1 MCLICVGDFL
11 SQMLSV
17 SDVIGEIRTI
27 FSARGDLPADVP
39 KLLPRRNIVVP
50 LRDHPCAGMFTDPE
64 ISYTSLGLE
73 VLSPVPKQLKTIRD
87 FRNLL
92 IEELFQA
99 ILSLRLRKR
108 ALQPNPPFL
117 SGVCESYSE
126 IGNLHSIQLS
136 VQCTELGAKTA
147 MEATLAEVED
157 IRLRGIS
164 HAEISKA
171 IQDMKAQT
179 QSSWVERGQL
189 DSGVLSDELKN
200 LFLKEIAAPGIEWEA
215 GIEPTLLNGIK
226 MDEVQA
232 VVNELHWG
240 NGTIIYLI
248 RPSIGMKYLFRS
260 MLSSLPS
267 PWWNVEH
274 HHLSENDLLTI
285 LKSRKANDPKSGT
298 LLCNSDNNEDEEVD
312 SLTPTCFSDLIPND
326 LVSGD
331 ILNRVE
337 HPGIGSIE
345 IELSNGMHVLYK
357 ETSFQD
363 DEVVFCGFAYG
374 GLSEYISYK
383 DSSYSLLTTEARMAN
398 AIAEELGILG
408 IIPAQ
413 VDDLMAG
420 SIVSLASHIAIY
432 GRNFTG
438 EASSQDLELALEM
451 MYRFFTCE
459 LLWEEDRLRHAKRYA
474 EETLRN
480 SFKNPFN
487 VFRFEMNRVTTCNHP
502 HWREP
507 TISDIHHLDPNI
519 SARIFREAFLDP
531 SDFTVVI
538 CGAFSP
544 KNLEL
549 LCCRYLANI
558 PSPSIGLR
566 QKVCDKGLLH
576 KITRAEVHPLSQCFP
591 LSGITRQTL
600 KWVFVDGETGISAS
614 IILPVVLGGVHHPT
628 HIERLEDHIK
638 LEVVNLVLERRLL
651 EVLRFEL
658 GSVYNV
664 NVNESFET
672 APPIILP
679 EDELKGMTVISFT
692 CRKEDFKQLQE
703 KILSEIKKLATDGP
717 EES

>member
-1 MCLICVGDFL
+1 MLSANQTQTENFKRRGGSPDTVQFDSLGDIIPLDPQVHSGKLENGFSYFIRQNSMPKQRAELQLVIKVGSTSESKMERGVAHLIEHLSFRATRASPEPFALVRELEASGIKFGAHQNAHTSFDETVYELHIPTGEGAPAFSKCLQVLHQLALEVRLSDSDIDEEKSIVEEEWRASRGARQRFSDKYLELMCKGTLYAERLPIGLISVIRNISPNEVRAFYSAYYHPENMCLICVGDFL

-413 VDDLMAG
+413 INLTTLSKGM
-420 SIVSLASHIAIY
+420 LHY
-432 GRNFTG
+432 H
-438 EASSQDLELALEM
+438 
-451 MYRFFTCE
+451 YRFCLIF
-459 LLWEEDRLRHAKRYA
+459 LHLY
-474 EETLRN
+474 ETLSLYN
-480 SFKNPFN
+480 SFLFN
-487 VFRFEMNRVTTCNHP
+487 DMATT
-502 HWREP
+502 
-507 TISDIHHLDPNI
+507 
-519 SARIFREAFLDP
+519 
-531 SDFTVVI
+531 
-538 CGAFSP
+538 
-544 KNLEL
+544 
-549 LCCRYLANI
+549 
-558 PSPSIGLR
+558 
-566 QKVCDKGLLH
+566 
-576 KITRAEVHPLSQCFP
+576 
-591 LSGITRQTL
+591 
-600 KWVFVDGETGISAS
+600 
-614 IILPVVLGGVHHPT
+614 
-628 HIERLEDHIK
+628 
-638 LEVVNLVLERRLL
+638 
-651 EVLRFEL
+651 
-658 GSVYNV
+658 
-664 NVNESFET
+664 
-672 APPIILP
+672 
-679 EDELKGMTVISFT
+679 
-692 CRKEDFKQLQE
+692 
-703 KILSEIKKLATDGP
+703 
-717 EES
+717 